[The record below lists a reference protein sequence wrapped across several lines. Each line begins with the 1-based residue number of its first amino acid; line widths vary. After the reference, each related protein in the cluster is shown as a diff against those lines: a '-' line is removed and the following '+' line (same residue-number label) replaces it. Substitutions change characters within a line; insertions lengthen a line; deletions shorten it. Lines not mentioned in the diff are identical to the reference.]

1 MDSLFGIKLP
11 IQDPVSVFLLILIF
25 FLFAPLFARRLKMP
39 GIIGLILSGIFLG
52 PFGLNLISQDIG
64 ITMFGTVGLLYL
76 MFLTGLEIN
85 LVELTRYRKHGF
97 VFGALTFFIPLSLG
111 LLITYYIL
119 KMPFKTALLF
129 SSIFSTHTLIS
140 YPIISRYGLTQI
152 KIAGITIGGTI
163 ITDTAVLLL
172 LTIVAASTHGEI
184 GWMFSFKLV
193 SFFLILIG
201 FSVLLLPKIG
211 RWLLAR
217 LQGENGYQFIAVL
230 MMVFFTGFLAKILGI
245 EPIIGAFFAGLAL
258 NKLIPQKSP
267 LMNRIVFIGNNL
279 FIPFF
284 LLSVGMLIDLKAL
297 LAGHAVLLVAFIIIS
312 AAILSKF
319 LATYVM
325 QLLFRYSS
333 TERNL
338 MFGLSTSHAAA
349 TIAVVLVGY
358 QLNLFDSDLMNVAIL
373 IILFSCML
381 GSIVTEKA
389 ARKLSQIYKQDDKHE
404 EFKQAER
411 ILVPLANP
419 STLEYLMSFAFTIK
433 KTGSRE
439 PIYPLTVLHD
449 DATASQK
456 ILQFNRNLEKYHI
469 EASSTEESIS
479 PMVRIEVS
487 AVDGIIRAVKEKMIT
502 KIVIGWNVKVSASNL
517 ILGSLLEKLIEK
529 ANKMLIIIN
538 IDKPLETFKSIKI
551 FIPPDVQNE
560 PGFDDCISTFLT
572 FSGRLKKET
581 IFFCETPV
589 QNYLETQ
596 LTKQVFD
603 AQGYRI
609 IEYTEWS
616 NFNNYAKSLA
626 LDELLIFIN
635 LRPKS
640 FSYLSYLDNIPRIL
654 SRFYNDHCFVLV
666 YPEDQLQ
673 PDDSLSSR
681 LGTV

>member
-11 IQDPVSVFLLILIF
+11 VQDPVVVFLVILIF

-39 GIIGLILSGIFLG
+39 GIIGLILSGILLG
-52 PFGLNLISQDIG
+52 PFGLNLISQGIG
-64 ITMFGTVGLLYL
+64 ITMFGMVGLLYL

-85 LVELTRYRKHGF
+85 LVELSRYRKHSI
-97 VFGALTFFIPLSLG
+97 VFGALTFFIPLFLG
-111 LLITYYIL
+111 LLITYFIL
-119 KMPFKTALLF
+119 RMPFKTALLF

-140 YPIISRYGLTQI
+140 YPIISRYGLTQM
-152 KIAGITIGGTI
+152 KVAGITIGGTI

-172 LTIVAASTHGEI
+172 LTIVASTTRGET
-184 GWMFSFKLV
+184 GWLFSFKLFL
-193 SFFLILIG
+193 FFLILIG
-201 FSVLLLPKIG
+201 FSVILLPRGG

-217 LQGENGYQFIAVL
+217 LQGENGYQYIAVL
-230 MMVFFTGFLAKILGI
+230 MMVFFTGFLAKVLGI

-297 LAGHAVLLVAFIIIS
+297 LAGPSVLFIAFIIIL

-319 LATYVM
+319 LATWVM
-325 QLLFRYSS
+325 QILFGYSVS
-333 TERNL
+333 ERNL
-338 MFGLSTSHAAA
+338 MFGLSTTHAAA

-358 QLNLFDSDLMNVAIL
+358 QLNLFGSDLMNVAIL
-373 IILFSCML
+373 IILFSCII

-389 ARKLSQIYKQDDKHE
+389 ARKISGTYKHE
-404 EFKQAER
+404 EKHEDYRQPER
-411 ILVPLANP
+411 ILVPLSNP
-419 STLEYLMSFAFTIK
+419 ATLEFLMGFALTIK
-433 KTGSRE
+433 KSGSRE

-449 DATASQK
+449 DESASQK
-456 ILQFNRNLEKYHI
+456 ILQFNRNLEKYQI

-487 AVDGIIRAVKEKMIT
+487 AVDGILRAIKEKMIT

-529 ANKMLIIIN
+529 AAKMIMIIN

-551 FIPPDVQNE
+551 FIPPDVQHE
-560 PGFDDCISTFLT
+560 PGFNECINTFIT
-572 FSGRLKKET
+572 FSGRLKKDT
-581 IFFCETPV
+581 IFYCEGP
-589 QNYLETQ
+589 TQ
-596 LTKQVFD
+596 SYIENQIKKQVFET
-603 AQGYRI
+603 QGYRLI
-609 IEYTEWS
+609 DFSDWS
-616 NFNNYAKSLA
+616 NFNNYSRSLQ
-626 LDELLIFIN
+626 LNELLIFIN
-635 LRPKS
+635 SRPKS
-640 FSYLSYLDNIPRIL
+640 FSYHPYLDNIPRIL
-654 SRFYNDHCFVLV
+654 SRYYKDHCFVLV

-673 PDDSLSSR
+673 DEDTLSSR
-681 LGTV
+681 LGT

>member
-1 MDSLFGIKLP
+1 MDSLFGIGLP
-11 IQDPVSVFLLILIF
+11 IHDPVSVFLLILVF
-25 FLFAPLFARRLKMP
+25 FLFAPLFARRLKLP
-39 GIIGLILSGIFLG
+39 GIIGLILSGILLG

-85 LVELTRYRKHGF
+85 LVELSRFRKQGIL
-97 VFGALTFFIPLSLG
+97 FGALTFFIPLLLG
-111 LLITYYIL
+111 LLITYYLL

-152 KIAGITIGGTI
+152 KIVGITIGGTI

-172 LTIVAASTHGEI
+172 LTIVASSTHGEV
-184 GWMFSFKLV
+184 GWLFSFRLV
-193 SFFLILIG
+193 IYFLILIG
-201 FSVLLLPKIG
+201 FTVFLLPRAG

-230 MMVFFTGFLAKILGI
+230 MMVFFSGFLAKILDI

-284 LLSVGMLIDLKAL
+284 LLSVGMLIDLSAL
-297 LAGHAVLLVAFIIIS
+297 LAGPSVLLVAFIIIV

-319 LATYVM
+319 LAALAM
-325 QLLFRYSS
+325 KLIFGYSVV
-333 TERNL
+333 ERNL

-358 QLNLFDSDLMNVAIL
+358 QLKLFDTDLMNVAIL
-373 IILFSCML
+373 IILFSCLL
-381 GSIVTEKA
+381 GSIITERS
-389 ARKLSQIYKQDDKHE
+389 ARTLSHIYKHDDKSE
-404 EFKQAER
+404 EFQQFER

-419 STLEYLMSFAFTIK
+419 VTLEYLMSFAFTIK
-433 KTGSRE
+433 ESGSKE
-439 PIYPLTVLHD
+439 PIYPLTVLQD
-449 DATASQK
+449 DGTAPRK
-456 ILQFNRNLEKYHI
+456 IMQFNRSLEKYQI
-469 EASSTEESIS
+469 EASSTEETIS

-487 AVDGIIRAVKEKMIT
+487 AVDGILRAIKEKMIT
-502 KIVIGWNVKVSASNL
+502 KIIIGWNVKVTASNL

-538 IDKPLETFKSIKI
+538 MDRPLESFKSIKI

-560 PGFDDCISTFLT
+560 PGFDDCVTTFMI

-581 IFFCETPV
+581 SFYCESSTHA
-589 QNYLETQ
+589 YLEAQ
-596 LTKQVFD
+596 IKNLVFE

-609 IEYTEWS
+609 VDFTDWS
-616 NFNNYAKSLA
+616 NFGTYAKTIQT
-626 LDELLIFIN
+626 DELLIIFN
-635 LRPKS
+635 SRPKS
-640 FSYLSYLDNIPRIL
+640 FSYQAYLDNIPRIL
-654 SRFYNDHCFVLV
+654 SRSFNDHSFVLV
-666 YPEDQLQ
+666 YPEDQVQL
-673 PDDSLSSR
+673 DDTLSSR
-681 LGTV
+681 LGT

>member
-11 IQDPVSVFLLILIF
+11 IQDPVSVFLIILFF
-25 FLFAPLFARRLKMP
+25 FLFSPLFARRLKLP
-39 GIIGLILSGIFLG
+39 GIIGLIVSGIILG
-52 PFGLNLISQDIG
+52 PFGLNLISQEIG

-85 LVELTRYRKHGF
+85 LDELSRFKTHGI
-97 VFGALTFFIPLSLG
+97 VFGALTFFIPLFLG
-111 LLITYYIL
+111 LIITFYFL
-119 KMPFKTALLF
+119 EMPFKTALLF

-172 LTIVAASTHGEI
+172 LTIVAASTHGEM
-184 GWMFSFKLV
+184 GWIFSFKLV
-193 SFFLILIG
+193 LFFLILIV
-201 FSVLLLPKIG
+201 FSVILLPIAA
-211 RWLLAR
+211 RWLLAK

-230 MMVFFTGFLAKILGI
+230 MLVFFAGFLAEILGI

-267 LMNRIVFIGNNL
+267 LMNRVVFIGNNL

-297 LAGHAVLLVAFIIIS
+297 IISPSLLLVAFIIIV

-319 LATYVM
+319 LASLAM
-325 QLLFRYSS
+325 QLIFRYSVL
-333 TERNL
+333 ERNL

-358 QLNLFDSDLMNVAIL
+358 QLKLFDSDLMNVAIL
-373 IILFSCML
+373 IILFSCII
-381 GSIVTEKA
+381 GSIITEKA
-389 ARKLSQIYKQDDKHE
+389 ARKLSLMYKQDDKLD
-404 EFKQAER
+404 EFRPPER

-419 STLEYLMSFAFTIK
+419 NTFEYLMSFAFTLK
-433 KTGSRE
+433 KSGSKE
-439 PIYPLTVLHD
+439 PIYPLTVLQD
-449 DATASQK
+449 DETASQK

-487 AVDGIIRAVKEKMIT
+487 AVDGILRAIKEKMIT
-502 KIVIGWNVKVSASNL
+502 TIVIGWNVKVTASNL

-529 ANKMLIIIN
+529 TSKMLMIVN
-538 IDKPLETFKSIKI
+538 MDKPLETLRSIKI
-551 FIPPDVQNE
+551 FIPPDVHSE
-560 PGFDDCISTFLT
+560 TGFDECIDTFLT

-581 IFFCETPV
+581 VFFCETSTKT
-589 QNYLETQ
+589 YLETRFK
-596 LTKQVFD
+596 KQIVETT
-603 AQGYRI
+603 GYKI
-609 IEYTEWS
+609 SEYDEWS
-616 NFNNYAKSLA
+616 KFYKYSRILQTN
-626 LDELLIFIN
+626 ELLVFIN
-635 LRPKS
+635 SRPKS
-640 FSYLSYLDNIPRIL
+640 FSYQTSLDSVPRIF
-654 SRFYNDHCFVLV
+654 SRFFKDHCFVLV
-666 YPEDQLQ
+666 YPEVQSQ
-673 PDDSLSSR
+673 VDDSLSSR
-681 LGTV
+681 LGA

>member
-11 IQDPVSVFLLILIF
+11 IQDPVTVFLLILIF

-39 GIIGLILSGIFLG
+39 GIIGLIVSGIFLG

-85 LVELTRYRKHGF
+85 LVELSRFRKHGI

-111 LLITYYIL
+111 FLITYFFL

-152 KIAGITIGGTI
+152 KVAGITIGGTI

-184 GWMFSFKLV
+184 GWLFSIK
-193 SFFLILIG
+193 LIG
-201 FSVLLLPKIG
+201 FFTILIVFSVILLPRIG

-217 LQGENGYQFIAVL
+217 LQGENGFQFIAVL
-230 MMVFFTGFLAKILGI
+230 LMVFFTGFLAKILGI

-258 NKLIPQKSP
+258 NKLVPQKSP
-267 LMNRIVFIGNNL
+267 LMNRIVFIGNNV

-297 LAGHAVLLVAFIIIS
+297 LAGPEVLIVAFIIIV

-319 LATYVM
+319 LATFVM
-325 QLLFRYSS
+325 QILFGYSV

-358 QLNLFDSDLMNVAIL
+358 QLKLFDSDLMNVAIL

-389 ARKLSQIYKQDDKHE
+389 ARKLSVIYKQDEKYE
-404 EFKQAER
+404 EFQPPER

-419 STLEYLMSFAFTIK
+419 NTFEYLMSFALTLK
-433 KTGSRE
+433 KAGSKE

-449 DATASQK
+449 DENASQK
-456 ILQFNRNLEKYHI
+456 IMQFNRNLEKYHI
-469 EASSTEESIS
+469 EASSTEESINS
-479 PMVRIEVS
+479 MVRIEVS
-487 AVDGIIRAVKEKMIT
+487 AVDGIIRAIKEKMIT

-529 ANKMLIIIN
+529 ANKMLLIVN
-538 IDKPLETFKSIKI
+538 IDKPLMSFKSIKI

-560 PGFDDCISTFLT
+560 LGFDDCISSFLT

-581 IFFCETPV
+581 IFYCETPV
-589 QNYLETQ
+589 KNYLEAQ
-596 LTKQVFD
+596 LKSQGFD
-603 AQGYRI
+603 AQAFKI
-609 IEYTEWS
+609 KEFSDWS
-616 NFNNYAKSLA
+616 NFNNYSKTLQ
-626 LDELLIFIN
+626 LDEILVFIN
-635 LRPKS
+635 SRPRS
-640 FSYLSYLDNIPRIL
+640 FSYHSYLDNIPKIL
-654 SRFYNDHCFVLV
+654 SRFYKEHSFVLV
-666 YPEDQLQ
+666 YPENQLHL
-673 PDDSLSSR
+673 DDSLSSR
-681 LGTV
+681 LGA

>member
-1 MDSLFGIKLP
+1 MDSFFGIQLP
-11 IQDPVSVFLLILIF
+11 IQDPVIVFLIILIF

-39 GIIGLILSGIFLG
+39 GIIGLILSGILLG
-52 PFGLNLISQDIG
+52 PFGLNLISEKIG

-85 LVELTRYRKHGF
+85 LVELSRFRKHSI
-97 VFGALTFFIPLSLG
+97 VFGALTFIIPLSLG
-111 LLITYYIL
+111 ILITWVIL
-119 KMPFKTALLF
+119 RMPFRTALLF

-152 KIAGITIGGTI
+152 KVAGITIGGTI

-172 LTIVAASTHGEI
+172 LTIVAASTRGDV
-184 GWMFSFKLV
+184 GWLFSFKLV
-193 SFFLILIG
+193 IFFLILII
-201 FSVLLLPKIG
+201 FSVVLLPRLG

-297 LAGHAVLLVAFIIIS
+297 MAGPDVLFVAFIVII
-312 AAILSKF
+312 AAIFSKF

-325 QLLFRYSS
+325 QIFFRYSVP
-333 TERNL
+333 ERNL

-358 QLNLFDSDLMNVAIL
+358 QLNLFDSGLMNIAIL
-373 IILFSCML
+373 IILFSCMI

-389 ARKLSQIYKQDDKHE
+389 ARQLSVIYKQEDKPEVYHNP
-404 EFKQAER
+404 ER

-419 STLEYLMSFAFTIK
+419 GTLDFLMSFALTIK
-433 KTGSRE
+433 KKGSRE
-439 PIYPLTVLHD
+439 PIYPLTVLQD
-449 DATASQK
+449 DGTTSEK
-456 ILQFNRNLEKYHI
+456 ILQFNRNLEKYQI

-487 AVDGIIRAVKEKMIT
+487 AVDGILRAIKEKMIT
-502 KIVIGWNVKVSASNL
+502 KIVIGWNVKLSASNL

-529 ANKMLIIIN
+529 ADKMLMIIN
-538 IDKPLETFKSIKI
+538 IDIPLESFKTIKV
-551 FIPPDVQNE
+551 FIPPEVQRE
-560 PGFDDCISTFLT
+560 KGFDDCISTFFT

-581 IFFCETPV
+581 IFFCEEHT
-589 QNYLETQ
+589 QLYLETQ
-596 LTKQVFD
+596 IKKQVFD

-609 IEYTEWS
+609 IDYNDWNNFS
-616 NFNNYAKSLA
+616 NYSKSLQ
-626 LDELLIFIN
+626 LNELLIFIN
-635 LRPKS
+635 SKPKS
-640 FSYLSYLDNIPRIL
+640 FSYQAYLDNIPRIL
-654 SRFYNDHCFVLV
+654 SRFYKDHSFVLV
-666 YPEDQLQ
+666 YPEDLSQV
-673 PDDSLSSR
+673 DDTLSSR
-681 LGTV
+681 LGA